1 MLSSTGC
8 DFPADAD
15 PMAEDRR
22 GAVFL
27 GCKFGGVDESGLVG
41 RGALVFPAFR
51 DLAYDPY
58 RASLYT
64 PAELFTSR
72 SKGNGRNL
80 GSANLRRFRQAR
92 EVRPER
98 GGRSCPES
106 SRPGHRSGVGS
117 TWTLTDPARLAAT
130 SSRSWAAIAPVETIP
145 ASDRSPCWHGRWR
158 GQGYL
163 ISTGGGPE

>member
-1 MLSSTGC
+1 
-8 DFPADAD
+8 
-15 PMAEDRR
+15 MAEDRHAR
-22 GAVFL
+22 AVFL

-72 SKGNGRNL
+72 SEGNGRNL
-80 GSANLRRFRQAR
+80 DRRIYNDFAKQR

-98 GGRSCPES
+98 GGRSCPEP
-106 SRPGHRSGVGS
+106 SRPGHRSGAGGV
-117 TWTLTDPARLAAT
+117 P
-130 SSRSWAAIAPVETIP
+130 
-145 ASDRSPCWHGRWR
+145 GR
-158 GQGYL
+158 
-163 ISTGGGPE
+163 

>member
-1 MLSSTGC
+1 
-8 DFPADAD
+8 
-15 PMAEDRR
+15 MAEDRRR

-72 SKGNGRNL
+72 SEGNGRNL
-80 GSANLRRFRQAR
+80 DRRIYDDFAK
-92 EVRPER
+92 R
-98 GGRSCPES
+98 GRCGPNVVDALAQSLHDRAID
-106 SRPGHRSGVGS
+106 RALGS

-158 GQGYL
+158 GRA
-163 ISTGGGPE
+163 T